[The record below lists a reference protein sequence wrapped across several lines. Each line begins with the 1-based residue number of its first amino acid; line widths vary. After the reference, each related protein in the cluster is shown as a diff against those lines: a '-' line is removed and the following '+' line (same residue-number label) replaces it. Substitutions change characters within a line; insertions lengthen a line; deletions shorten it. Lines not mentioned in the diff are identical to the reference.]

1 MSTFWG
7 KFFVLAIVIVGVI
20 FGMKFFKKANAPA
33 PPPRTFQDQISEDD
47 AKYRSAPNP
56 TLPVSDQNVTVNKA
70 EEQKAVAE
78 IKFKEL
84 TEAENV
90 QAEKLFEMAL
100 VSFKQGRLP
109 ALTFKKSV
117 DYCRDI
123 IKQFPGTEW
132 EYKARRLLADI
143 PKQDWQ
149 KYNITD
155 DEVIV
160 E

>member
-7 KFFVLAIVIVGVI
+7 KIFVLAVLIVGVI
-20 FGMKFFKKANAPA
+20 LAINYFDSEGPA
-33 PPPRTFQDQISEDD
+33 EPPRTYQDQLADD
-47 AKYRSAPNP
+47 DTKHRSPPKP
-56 TLPVSDQNVTVNKA
+56 TLPTQQ
-70 EEQKAVAE
+70 EEQKQAVE
-78 IKFKEL
+78 LKFKEL
-84 TEAENV
+84 TDAENI
-90 QAEKLFEMAL
+90 QAEKIFEMAI

-109 ALTFKKSV
+109 VLTFKKSV

-143 PKQDWQ
+143 PKRDWK